1 MYPKKKS
8 WVWTANFLVAV
19 LALFFVARTKR
30 FSGHTVKS
38 PSEVPVVLGAQ
49 QSSSLATIVKSEGFN
64 PKAGEDF
71 LVFVWVRC
79 SRYPTKGARAIV
91 ALKYDQESGDRQGF
105 GVALV
110 RGRSGVR
117 PEVYWKGGSRVG
129 GWYPFPDVE
138 LELRKWYLFALS
150 FRGDRFLGF
159 HKIAHSTTS
168 PETVH
173 TLGGHELKGLSL
185 PVSKAPL
192 ALGKNGS
199 RSSFKG
205 DIGPTGIVAGVDLSE
220 HLQHILVEL
229 SKHPTTIP
237 SLPSSLRMVSWIV
250 DRSEISLVALPKKN
264 RAMPSSGSAA
274 RVEVGKR

>member
-1 MYPKKKS
+1 MYPKKKN
-8 WVWTANFLVAV
+8 WVWTAAFVVAV
-19 LALFFVARTKR
+19 LALFFMVKSRR
-30 FSGHTVKS
+30 FSVRTVRP
-38 PSEVPVVLGAQ
+38 PSEVPIVLGAQ
-49 QSSSLATIVKSEGFN
+49 QSSFLATIGKSESFN
-64 PKAGEDF
+64 PKRGEDF
-71 LVFVWVRC
+71 LVFIWVRC
-79 SRYPTKGARAIV
+79 SKYPTKGARAIV
-91 ALKYDQESGDRQGF
+91 TLKYDQESSERQGF
-105 GVALV
+105 GLALV
-110 RGRSGVR
+110 RGKSGVR

-159 HKIAHSTTS
+159 HTIAHSKTG
-168 PETVH
+168 PEMVH

-185 PVSKAPL
+185 PVSNAPL

-205 DIGPTGIVAGVDLSE
+205 DIGPTGIVTGGNLSE

-229 SKHPTTIP
+229 SKQPTTIP

-250 DRSEISLVALPKKN
+250 DRSQISLEPFPKKR
-264 RAMPSSGSAA
+264 RAEPNSELPA
-274 RVEVGKR
+274 RVVAGKR